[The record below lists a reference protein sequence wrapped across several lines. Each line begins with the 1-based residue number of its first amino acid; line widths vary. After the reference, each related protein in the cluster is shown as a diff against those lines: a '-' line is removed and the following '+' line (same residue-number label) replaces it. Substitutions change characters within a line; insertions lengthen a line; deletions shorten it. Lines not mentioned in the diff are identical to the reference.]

1 MICLTLSHVIIN
13 AIRLLIIC
21 LYFDSFLGE
30 FKANLEKCEKQE
42 FCQKLKVASVKIE
55 DGMKHISQKFC
66 DGNKVEVKSGD
77 LTLCDRKVVTATK
90 SIFNEESIKLFNLL
104 FMIFLL

>member
-1 MICLTLSHVIIN
+1 M
-13 AIRLLIIC
+13 
-21 LYFDSFLGE
+21 FPGE
-30 FKANLEKCEKQE
+30 FKANLEKCETQD
-42 FCQKLKVASVKIE
+42 FCKKLRLASVKIE
-55 DGMKHISQKFC
+55 DGMKKISQKFC

-90 SIFNEESIKLFNLL
+90 SIFNEESLKLFNLL